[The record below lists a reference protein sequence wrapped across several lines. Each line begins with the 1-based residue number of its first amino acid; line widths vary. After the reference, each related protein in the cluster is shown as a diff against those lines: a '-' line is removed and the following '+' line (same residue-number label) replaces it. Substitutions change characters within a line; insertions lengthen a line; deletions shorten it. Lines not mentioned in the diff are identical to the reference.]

1 MKILIASPN
10 VDWVPAIYRSMGVQI
25 IALPI
30 LPILQPL
37 AWSLNVPLQPVAPSH
52 VHVFQILMKE
62 HRT

>member
-25 IALPI
+25 IA